1 MGLGFRMWVGDC
13 FRFALAIKKSCQQAM
28 AFDILNRPFRNNRLS
43 RLVGFGTRLLAFIW
57 ISWVPFRDLPLFL
70 YKLLKIPQL
79 LLGLLVVIALGD
91 VDVEAD
97 A

>member
-1 MGLGFRMWVGDC
+1 MRAGDC
-13 FRFALAIKKSCQQAM
+13 FRLARAIEKSCQQAV
-28 AFDILNRPFRNNRLS
+28 AFDILNRPFRNSRLS
-43 RLVGFGTRLLAFIW
+43 RHIGFDTRLLAIIW
-57 ISWVPFRDLPLFL
+57 ISCGAFRDLPLIPD
-70 YKLLKIPQL
+70 KLLKLFQL